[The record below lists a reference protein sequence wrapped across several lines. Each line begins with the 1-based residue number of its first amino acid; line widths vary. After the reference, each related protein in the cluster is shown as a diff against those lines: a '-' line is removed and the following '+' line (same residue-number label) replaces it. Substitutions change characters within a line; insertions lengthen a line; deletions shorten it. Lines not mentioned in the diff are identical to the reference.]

1 MSADGN
7 GVQRDLGRHDAQIDA
22 IERTLEEI
30 KRIQLAQAASL
41 RAIETKLSEGR
52 GSVRTL
58 LFLIGASS
66 AITLIGTR
74 ALALLGR

>member
-22 IERTLEEI
+22 IEHTLEEM
-30 KRIQLAQAASL
+30 KRIQLDQAATL
-41 RAIETKLSEGR
+41 RAIETRLSEGR

-66 AITLIGTR
+66 AVTLIATR
-74 ALALLGR
+74 AMALPGK